1 MTYTNVLDKKFEEQF
16 DGVVAV
22 IYELEARRDNVC
34 KQETDK
40 NTLNKKWK
48 LGNT

>member
-22 IYELEARRDNVC
+22 IYELEARRGSVSA
-34 KQETDK
+34 
-40 NTLNKKWK
+40 NKKQIK
-48 LGNT
+48 IQ